1 MRAFKIEVS
10 GYKRFKQATSMDVAG
25 KLTAIVGPNEAG
37 KTSFLRAIEHLGSDT
52 PFSQRE
58 LSRDWDGEH
67 FVRGYF
73 KLEPP
78 DREAL
83 TGVHGGETIDEF
95 RFRRL
100 HDGTHRSQILP
111 SLTRDLGPR
120 EALRTQ
126 FEKVTSTK
134 WFKEFDPEIGEE
146 VEDPENHNGDATRAL
161 IESAVA
167 ILGSENETLSESQ
180 LAELE
185 LIQSRLSAIDEL
197 KTLKDAVSALEDHIE
212 LEREE
217 TPEAQARGI
226 LIDRLPEF
234 LFFDAGSRE
243 IPDVWD
249 LGTDPPQGL
258 KNLCKLAELD
268 LEALREVVQNADAA
282 RRDELIVPANDRLAE
297 FFSQSWGQSKVSV
310 RLSVNHSAEGSALLE
325 VHASSQQY
333 KYQQLSLRSEGL
345 RQFIALVAF
354 IEIRSHR
361 SDVPKVLLIDEA
373 DTHLHYDAQ
382 ADLVRVLTTQPV
394 AQKVIYS
401 THSAGCLPADL
412 GTGVRLIEQIETD
425 GAEGESGE
433 SHVENWFWTSSGTGF
448 SPLLIGMGASNFA
461 FSAMRFALMTEGI
474 TDMMLLPTLFC
485 EAGGLEYL
493 QFQCVPGLSETT
505 KSTAEHF
512 ESTAAKV
519 TYLVDGDS
527 SGEKIR
533 RQLIED
539 GKVDPSF
546 VFDLKTDTEELE
558 TEDLIR
564 KDVYLEAVNSV
575 IADMRNC
582 GPIPAD
588 QVPDVGRVDAV
599 GLWLEERGE
608 PKLSKRSVA
617 ERVLDL
623 RNKSGILDPGRAG
636 FVSEILHKI
645 QTALGIESAGSEE

>member
-1 MRAFKIEVS
+1 MRAFKIEVA
-10 GYKRFKQATSMDVAG
+10 GYKRFKEATSMDVAG

-37 KTSFLRAIEHLGSDT
+37 KTSFLRAIEHLGNES
-52 PFSQRE
+52 PFSPRE

-67 FVRGYF
+67 FVRAYF
-73 KLEPP
+73 KLDAA

-83 TGVHGGETIDEF
+83 AGVHGGEVIDEF

-100 HDGTHRSQILP
+100 QDGTHRSQVVP
-111 SLTRDLGPR
+111 SPTRDLGPR
-120 EALRTQ
+120 QALRLQ
-126 FEKVTSTK
+126 FEKVTKTK
-134 WFKEFDPEIGEE
+134 WFQEFDPEVDAEI
-146 VEDPENHNGDATRAL
+146 EDPENHTGDALRAL
-161 IESAVA
+161 VESVVA
-167 ILGSENETLSESQ
+167 ILGEESETLSETQ
-180 LAELE
+180 LSELE
-185 LIQSRLSAIDEL
+185 LIQSRLSYIDDL
-197 KTLKDAVSALEDHIE
+197 KTLKDAVAALEDHIE
-212 LEREE
+212 IERAEE
-217 TPEAQARGI
+217 PSAQARGV
-226 LIDRLPEF
+226 LSGRLPEF
-234 LFFDAGSRE
+234 LFFDAESRE

-249 LGTDPPQGL
+249 FGTDPPQGL
-258 KNLCKLAELD
+258 KNLCELAGLD
-268 LEALREVVQNADAA
+268 FDALREAVQNADAA
-282 RRDELIVPANDRLAE
+282 RRDELVVAANDRLAE

-310 RLSVNHSAEGSALLE
+310 RLSVNHSAEGSSLLE

-373 DTHLHYDAQ
+373 DMHLHYDAQ

-412 GTGVRLIEQIETD
+412 GTGVRLIEQMEAE
-425 GAEGESGE
+425 GSEGESGE
-433 SHVENWFWTSSGTGF
+433 SRVENWFWTSSRTGF

-461 FSAMRFALMTEGI
+461 FSATRFALMTEGI
-474 TDMMLLPTLFC
+474 TDMMMLPTLFC
-485 EAGGLEYL
+485 EAAGLEYL

-519 TYLVDGDS
+519 TYLVDGDDG
-527 SGEKIR
+527 GEKIR
-533 RQLIED
+533 KQLIED
-539 GKVDPSF
+539 GKVDESF
-546 VFDLKTDTEELE
+546 IFDLKTDSEELE

-575 IADMRNC
+575 LADMREC

-599 GLWLEERGE
+599 DLWVEQQGE

-623 RNKSGILDPGRAG
+623 RNESGILDPGRAE
-636 FVSEILHKI
+636 FVSEKLHEI
-645 QTALGIESAGSEE
+645 QTALGIDPTGSEE